1 MSNDQSRPR
10 RAGVET
16 SIRTATVWEAV
27 GRIVATRQKDLGR
40 TLRVLDLGGG
50 SGGFAVPLA
59 ERGHHVTVVDPSP
72 DALASLSRRVGE
84 AGVADRITALQGDAS
99 TLAQSSLEPADLV
112 TCHGVLEY
120 VDDAPCTLHDV
131 AQALA
136 PGGILSLLL
145 AQRLAAVLSR
155 ALSGQFAAAQQALIS
170 EDGRWGE
177 SDPLPRRFDADQVRE
192 MLNAAGLRAQESHGV
207 RVFTDL
213 VPSAY
218 LDSDPDRAALLALE
232 QAVNDHPRYGFLNHL
247 GAGLH
252 VLAVRDV

>member
-1 MSNDQSRPR
+1 MPNAQSRPR
-10 RAGVET
+10 RGGVET
-16 SIRTATVWEAV
+16 SIRTAAVWESV
-27 GRIVATRQKDLGR
+27 CRTVAARQEDLGR

-72 DALASLSRRVGE
+72 DALASLARRVGE
-84 AGVADRITALQGDAS
+84 VGVADRITALQGDAS

-120 VDDAPCTLHDV
+120 VDDASSTLRDV

-155 ALSGQFAAAQQALIS
+155 ALSGQFAAAQQALVS

-192 MLNAAGLRAQESHGV
+192 MLDAAGLRAQETQGV

-218 LDSDPDRAALLALE
+218 LDSDSERAALLALE
-232 QAVNDHPRYGFLNHL
+232 QAVSDHPSYGFLNHL

-252 VLAVRDV
+252 VLAIRDV